1 MTRSNRWKQIGLG
14 AGFLAVIA
22 SPEALH
28 ALSAAPDS
36 RPSAKVAPAQA
47 AADNSFVPACK
58 ANEVAD
64 TRPDPAWVGAS
75 FARDNCW
82 APPIP
87 ARLDGYAASRDQ
99 IVAGMAAVTKYK
111 VLSDAYQKCIGNFVA
126 ARKAEAD
133 QGKKPLNASLVL
145 IETHR
150 ITVAQENKKKAQN
163 QIDGAIEAFNE
174 YGSECL

>member
-1 MTRSNRWKQIGLG
+1 MNRSNRWKQIGLG
-14 AGFLAVIA
+14 AAFLAVIA

-28 ALSAAPDS
+28 ALVAAPTS
-36 RPSAKVAPAQA
+36 RPSANAPPAQA
-47 AADNSFVPACK
+47 AADNTFVPACK

-99 IVAGMAAVTKYK
+99 IVAGMAAVTKYAAT
-111 VLSDAYQKCIGNFVA
+111 SDAYQKCIGDFVA

-133 QGKKPLNASLVL
+133 HGKKPLNVSLVL
-145 IETHR
+145 IENHR
-150 ITVAQENKKKAQN
+150 ITVAQENKKKAKS
-163 QIDGAIEAFNE
+163 QIEGAIEAFNE